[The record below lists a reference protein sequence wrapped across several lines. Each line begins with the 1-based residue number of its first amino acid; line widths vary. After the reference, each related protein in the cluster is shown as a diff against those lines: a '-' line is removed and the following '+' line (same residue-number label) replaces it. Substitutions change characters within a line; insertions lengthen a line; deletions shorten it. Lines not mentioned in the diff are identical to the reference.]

1 MEISQYRRNAAT
13 SLRSDDPKLQLIDE
27 LCRNLSYLGRWEQKK
42 SKRRKHRNNT
52 DNSNNYTN
60 RIISLSKTII
70 DFIDHH
76 HYYHHTATNT
86 TTILTID
93 KLDDIIVNILVPIF
107 TIPSID
113 VNDKIFFYDWWKN
126 LILNWII
133 NTKTVTTSND
143 DDDCIRQY
151 QELGWRHFRLM
162 IEETRKIRHLLPS
175 SSSIN
180 DGQQYNTFISADN
193 DTNIGSNN
201 LDSDKYFSH
210 YSGDVRTSTDVQ
222 TKKTTTT
229 TRTKVISTTLYVDE
243 DENTETPNISTSNPY
258 TAHENENDIKNSS
271 ITFPAPA
278 MDLLNWRWLILNAC
292 LVV

>member
-76 HYYHHTATNT
+76 HYHHNAPNT
-86 TTILTID
+86 TATILTID

-201 LDSDKYFSH
+201 LDSDKYFSN
-210 YSGDVRTSTDVQ
+210 YSVDVT
-222 TKKTTTT
+222 TK
-229 TRTKVISTTLYVDE
+229 TRTKVISTTLHVDTN
-243 DENTETPNISTSNPY
+243 ENTDAPIISTTTPY
-258 TAHENENDIKNSS
+258 TAQENENDIKNSS

-292 LVV
+292 LVI